1 MNNTSEEKYIE
12 ALSRGDSKAFE
23 LLFLY
28 YQPKLIYFLN
38 GFIKDE
44 EVARDMAQDI
54 FLSVWTG
61 REKLSQVNSFRAY
74 VFRMGKNAICN
85 FYDHSLVSEKFEV
98 EQLSR
103 PIEVNSVEEG
113 LFAKELQALIEIA
126 ISQMPPQRK
135 LIYQLSRVE
144 GVSNDKIA
152 ERLKI
157 NKRTVENHLT
167 TALADIRKAVKTGLI
182 LFF

>member
-1 MNNTSEEKYIE
+1 MKNISEEKYIE
-12 ALSRGDSKAFE
+12 ALSRGDTKTFE

-54 FLSVWTG
+54 FLSVWNNH
-61 REKLSQVNSFRAY
+61 EKFSQINSFKAY
-74 VFRMGKNAICN
+74 LFRMGRNAICN
-85 FYDHSLVSEKFEV
+85 FYDHSLVNEKFEI

-103 PIEVNSVEEG
+103 PIETNSVEEG
-113 LFAKELQALIEIA
+113 LFARELQVLIEITV
-126 ISQMPPQRK
+126 SKMPPQRK
-135 LIYQLSRVE
+135 SIYQMSRVD
-144 GVSNDKIA
+144 GLSNDEIA
-152 ERLKI
+152 ERLGI

-167 TALADIRKAVKTGLI
+167 MALSDIRKVVKMSLI